1 MEDKDSFLIDF
12 LKSFIIIILIMVLV
26 LSILVF
32 KNHLLHTP
40 KDITNYQY
48 ENNQLSFNLDNQ
60 NVKYV
65 LTLPKDAT
73 FHSSDK
79 LSIVLI
85 NKYDTPKKN
94 LNSDL
99 MYQRYGVKPLDIH
112 QSKEISLFVNG
123 NKRYDLNDNL
133 VLKEIITN
141 PSTGVGSEFL
151 FE

>member
-1 MEDKDSFLIDF
+1 
-12 LKSFIIIILIMVLV
+12 MVL
-26 LSILVF
+26 LFSIIF
-32 KNHLLHTP
+32 FQSYLLNTP

-48 ENNQLSFNLDNQ
+48 ENNHLSFKLDNQ

-85 NKYDTPKKN
+85 NKYDTPKKD

-99 MYQRYGVKPLDIH
+99 MYQRYGVKPLDVH

-141 PSTGVGSEFL
+141 PSTGVVSEFL

>member
-1 MEDKDSFLIDF
+1 MQHKDSFLIAF
-12 LKSFIIIILIMVLV
+12 LKCLIMIIVIMVL
-26 LSILVF
+26 LFSILVF
-32 KNHLLHTP
+32 KNYLLHTP
-40 KDITNYQY
+40 KDITNYNY
-48 ENNQLSFNLDNQ
+48 ENNHLSFNLDNQ

-65 LTLPKDAT
+65 LTLPKEAT

-85 NKYDTPKKN
+85 NKYDTPKKD

-112 QSKEISLFVNG
+112 QSKKISLFVNG
-123 NKRYDLNDNL
+123 NKKYDLNDNL
-133 VLKEIITN
+133 VLQQIITN
-141 PSTGVGSEFL
+141 PSTGIVSDFL